1 MQYPG
6 NGFAKAAEEAEVK
19 NRAIETGAKAI
30 ADDQMLPGG
39 RRKKVSRL
47 VEDHLPWFDA
57 AEARG
62 MTWEDMSAALS
73 AAGVTRPDGRPLSIG
88 TLSSA
93 VWRKRNQA
101 TLPERPHRA
110 AGSPR
115 PISVEKPP
123 TSSRAGLSQSSSN
136 TRSKGHVR
144 PTPRSERVDQPRD
157 DMAPKGAGVL
167 AFMHRAAKMRR
178 FDGAD

>member
-1 MQYPG
+1 M
-6 NGFAKAAEEAEVK
+6 K
-19 NRAIETGAKAI
+19 NRDLEAAAKAI
-30 ADDQMLPGG
+30 AGDQMLPGG
-39 RRKKVSRL
+39 RRKKLSRL

-73 AAGVTRPDGRPLSIG
+73 AAGVTRADGRPLSVG

-101 TLPERPHRA
+101 TLPERSNRP

-115 PISVEKPP
+115 PMSVKKPP
-123 TSSRAGLSQSSSN
+123 TSRAGLSRSNSNKQSKSD
-136 TRSKGHVR
+136 VR
-144 PTPRSERVDQPRD
+144 PTPRSGRVDQPRD

-178 FDGAD
+178 LDGD